1 LAGLPGVVA
10 PCAGPQQREHRHDVH
25 ARDEPVGCRYG
36 AFLQNAGLGRGGTR
50 SVALV
55 CGVPLGHWVV
65 GGRGVGGSEKFE
77 V

>member
-1 LAGLPGVVA
+1 VA
-10 PCAGPQQREHRHDVH
+10 SCAGPQRRERRHDVH

-36 AFLQNAGLGRGGTR
+36 AFLQNDRLGRGGAR

-55 CGVPLGHWVV
+55 CGVPLGQGVE
-65 GGRGVGGSEKFE
+65 GGGGVGGSEKFE